1 MNIIEPNNDVKTC
14 GMALAKR
21 VGSLLI
27 CAGLIGAVL
36 GVVIDP
42 HRFAFAW
49 LVAFMFFLS
58 LCLGAL
64 FLVIAHH
71 LFDAGWSVSIRRICE
86 HMACFVFPWMALAFL
101 PLVFLGRYV
110 YPWGQAHYPWGQAQ
124 NRYPWGQAHNTELW
138 GSSSGAD
145 DGVHFWVWCVL
156 SVLIFVVWWWLAHS
170 LRRLSLEQ
178 DKTGE
183 TELTRRL
190 RRYSAGGA
198 FVFAATVTG
207 AATLWMKGVDQGW
220 DSAIYGAC
228 FFSSCG
234 WFAIAV
240 AWLLS
245 VVLRR
250 NQALGALLG
259 QVQFQSLG
267 ALLLAFTLLHA
278 YMHYSQYFV
287 IWNANLPE
295 ETAWYILRERGTWL
309 HAGLVLVFG
318 HFLLPFL
325 VLLRSDWKLRSA
337 VALAVCAWAWP
348 MHYLDMAFNILPAAS
363 PEGFPL
369 GSAWMDLSCLALV
382 GGCLLR
388 VFLRDFCRH
397 PVFPLRDP
405 RLNEALSGSDVHCP
419 EPASAETGVGLAM
432 SGDRS
437 TNTGGT

>member
-1 MNIIEPNNDVKTC
+1 MSVIEPHNDVKTC
-14 GMALAKR
+14 GAALAKR
-21 VGSLLI
+21 VGGLLI
-27 CAGLIGAVL
+27 CAGLIGAVF

-49 LVAFMFFLS
+49 LVAFMFYLS
-58 LCLGAL
+58 LCIGAL

-86 HMACFVFPWMALAFL
+86 HIACLVFPWMALAFL

-110 YPWGQAHYPWGQAQ
+110 YPWGQAQ
-124 NRYPWGQAHNTELW
+124 YPWGQAHNAGQL

-145 DGVHFWVWCVL
+145 GGVGFWVWCGL
-156 SVLIFVVWWWLAHS
+156 SVLIFGAWWWLAHT

-183 TELTRRL
+183 AELTRRL
-190 RRYSAGGA
+190 RRHSAGGS

-207 AATLWMKGVDQGW
+207 AATLWMKGISPGW

-250 NQALGALLG
+250 NRALGALLCP
-259 QVQFQSLG
+259 VQFQSLG

-295 ETAWYILRERGTWL
+295 ETSWYILREQGTWL

-325 VLLRSDWKLRSA
+325 VLLRSDWKLRSV

-348 MHYLDMAFNILPAAS
+348 MHYLDMAFNILPVAS
-363 PEGFPL
+363 PGGFPL
-369 GSAWMDLSCLALV
+369 VSVWMDLSCLVLV
-382 GGCLLR
+382 GGCLGR
-388 VFLRDFCRH
+388 VFVRDFRRH
-397 PVFPLRDP
+397 PAFPLRDP
-405 RLNEALSGSDVHCP
+405 RLNEALAECAGHFMGS
-419 EPASAETGVGLAM
+419 ASAETGSGLAI
-432 SGDRS
+432 SDNRS
-437 TNTGGT
+437 TNAGGI

>member
-1 MNIIEPNNDVKTC
+1 MSVLEPKDDVKTC
-14 GMALAKR
+14 DMALARR
-21 VGSLLI
+21 VGGLLI
-27 CAGLIGAVL
+27 CAGVIGAVF
-36 GVVIDP
+36 GVAIDP

-49 LVAFMFFLS
+49 LVAFMFFVS
-58 LCLGAL
+58 LCFGAL

-86 HMACFVFPWMALAFL
+86 HVACFVFPWMALAFV
-101 PLVFLGRYV
+101 PLLFLGGYV
-110 YPWGQAHYPWGQAQ
+110 YPWGQTHNAGQ
-124 NRYPWGQAHNTELW
+124 W

-145 DGVHFWVWCVL
+145 GGVRFWVWCGL
-156 SVLIFVVWWWLAHS
+156 SVLIFGAWWWLAHS

-183 TELTRRL
+183 AGLTHRL

-198 FVFAATVTG
+198 FVFAVTVTG
-207 AATLWMKGVDQGW
+207 AATLWMKGIDRGW

-245 VVLRR
+245 VVLGR
-250 NQALGALLG
+250 NRALRTLLG
-259 QVQFQSLG
+259 PVQFQSLG
-267 ALLLAFTLLHA
+267 ALLFAFTLLHA

-295 ETAWYILRERGTWL
+295 ETSWYILREQGTWF
-309 HAGLVLVFG
+309 HIGLVLVFG

-337 VALAVCAWAWP
+337 FAMAACAWAWP
-348 MHYLDMAFNILPAAS
+348 MHYLDMAFNILPVTS
-363 PEGFPL
+363 PEDFPL
-369 GSAWMDLSCLALV
+369 GRVWMDLSCLALV
-382 GGCLLR
+382 GGCLSR
-388 VFLRDFCRH
+388 VFVRDFCRH
-397 PVFPLRDP
+397 PAFPLRDP
-405 RLNEALSGSDVHCP
+405 RLNEALAGRDGHCLGS
-419 EPASAETGVGLAM
+419 ASAEAGPGMAI
-432 SGDRS
+432 SDNRS
-437 TNTGGT
+437 TDTGGS

>member
-1 MNIIEPNNDVKTC
+1 MSVTEPNYDVKAC

-21 VGSLLI
+21 VSGVLI
-27 CAGLIGAVL
+27 YAGLIGAVV
-36 GVVIDP
+36 GMEIDP
-42 HRFAFAW
+42 RRFGFAW

-71 LFDAGWSVSIRRICE
+71 LFDAAWSVSIRRICE
-86 HMACFVFPWMALAFL
+86 HIACLVFPWMGLAFV

-110 YPWGQAHYPWGQAQ
+110 YPWGQAQ
-124 NRYPWGQAHNTELW
+124 NTGLWELN
-138 GSSSGAD
+138 SAAD
-145 DGVHFWVWCVL
+145 GRIRFWAWCAL
-156 SVLIFVVWWWLAHS
+156 SVLFFGAWRWLAHT

-178 DKTGE
+178 DETGE
-183 TELTRRL
+183 AKLTCRL
-190 RRYSAGGA
+190 RRYSVGGA
-198 FVFAATVTG
+198 FILAATITG

-220 DSAIYGAC
+220 VSAIYGAC

-240 AWLLS
+240 AWLLT

-250 NQALGALLG
+250 NRSLGSLLG
-259 QVQFQSLG
+259 PVQFQSLG

-295 ETAWYILRERGTWL
+295 ETSWYILREQGTWL
-309 HAGLVLVFG
+309 HTGLVLVFG

-325 VLLRSDWKLRSA
+325 VLLRSDWKLRSG

-348 MHYLDMAFNILPAAS
+348 MHYLDLAFNILPVAS
-363 PEGFPL
+363 PAGFPL

-388 VFLRDFCRH
+388 VFVRDFCRH
-397 PVFPLRDP
+397 PAFPQRDP
-405 RLNEALSGSDVHCP
+405 RLNEALAGWDGHCLGLAP
-419 EPASAETGVGLAM
+419 TETGSVWAI
-432 SGDRS
+432 SDNQS
-437 TNTGGT
+437 TDSAGT

>member
-1 MNIIEPNNDVKTC
+1 
-14 GMALAKR
+14 
-21 VGSLLI
+21 
-27 CAGLIGAVL
+27 
-36 GVVIDP
+36 
-42 HRFAFAW
+42 
-49 LVAFMFFLS
+49 
-58 LCLGAL
+58 AL

-71 LFDAGWSVSIRRICE
+71 LFDAAWSVSIRRICE
-86 HMACFVFPWMALAFL
+86 HIACLVFPWMGLAFV

-110 YPWGQAHYPWGQAQ
+110 YPWGQAQ
-124 NRYPWGQAHNTELW
+124 NTGLRGLSPAEEG
-138 GSSSGAD
+138 
-145 DGVHFWVWCVL
+145 GVRFWVWCAL
-156 SVLIFVVWWWLAHS
+156 SVLIFGAWWWLAHT

-183 TELTRRL
+183 AELTCRL

-207 AATLWMKGVDQGW
+207 AAALWMKGVDQRW
-220 DSAIYGAC
+220 ISAIYGAC

-250 NQALGALLG
+250 NRSLRALLG
-259 QVQFQSLG
+259 PVQFQSLG

-295 ETAWYILRERGTWL
+295 ETSWYILREQGTWL

-325 VLLRSDWKLRSA
+325 VLLRSDWKLRSG

-348 MHYLDMAFNILPAAS
+348 MHYLDMAFNILPVAS
-363 PEGFPL
+363 PAGFPL

-388 VFLRDFCRH
+388 GFVRDFWRH
-397 PVFPLRDP
+397 PAFPLRDP
-405 RLNEALSGSDVHCP
+405 RLNEALAGRDGHCLGS
-419 EPASAETGVGLAM
+419 ASAETGPGLAI
-432 SGDRS
+432 SDNRS
-437 TNTGGT
+437 TDTAGT